1 MTCNPVSPLT
11 CGVAVTFLSYVSI
24 SIWEISRIK
33 MITGLPREAHRPAG
47 VHQGV
52 FVPKQLQPAISHA
65 SWERWRVC
73 FRHINTKSKKKKKI
87 RQHSLQKISLKK
99 KKKQVYLAVSS
110 CAPFVG
116 GAKDLRIHCL
126 SSASSHNFHKI
137 GSGEIISLI
146 CCVVDKSV

>member
-52 FVPKQLQPAISHA
+52 FVPKQLQPAIH
-65 SWERWRVC
+65 
-73 FRHINTKSKKKKKI
+73 NT
-87 RQHSLQKISLKK
+87 RELGEM
-99 KKKQVYLAVSS
+99 A
-110 CAPFVG
+110 
-116 GAKDLRIHCL
+116 RL
-126 SSASSHNFHKI
+126 SQTHKY
-137 GSGEIISLI
+137 
-146 CCVVDKSV
+146 